1 MNIPEESRDVV
12 TALLEKARAGEV
24 QWAIGDSE
32 NECVVNFPENTVIV
46 SWTAS
51 QPPGGLL
58 SMGRM
63 EALPEMYHFQVLDSR
78 GYKLVNFAVAEHDG
92 DFSVMAE
99 LFNLAKRKA
108 LNIPGALET
117 LKTQLRKP
125 GVVGST
131 GSGST
136 Q

>member
-1 MNIPEESRDVV
+1 MNIPDESKEVV

-24 QWAIGDSE
+24 QWAIGDRE
-32 NECVVNFPENTVIV
+32 GECVVNFPEYTVVV
-46 SWTAS
+46 SWTPS
-51 QPPGGLL
+51 SERQGLL
-58 SMGRM
+58 AMGGT
-63 EALPEMYHFQVLDSR
+63 PEMYHFQILDNR
-78 GYKLVNFAVAEHDG
+78 GYKLVNFAVADHDG
-92 DFSVMAE
+92 DFNIMAE

-136 Q
+136 

>member
-1 MNIPEESRDVV
+1 MNIPDESKEVV
-12 TALLEKARAGEV
+12 TALLAKARGGEV
-24 QWAIGDSE
+24 QWAIGESE

-58 SMGRM
+58 SFGSR
-63 EALPEMYHFQVLDSR
+63 EPIPEMYHFQVLDSR
-78 GYKLVNFAVAEHDG
+78 GYKLVNFAVADHDG
-92 DFSVMAE
+92 DFSLMAE

-108 LNIPGALET
+108 LNVPGALET
-117 LKTQLRKP
+117 LKMQLRKP

-136 Q
+136 

>member
-1 MNIPEESRDVV
+1 MNIPEESREIV

-32 NECVVNFPENTVIV
+32 GECVVNFPEYTVVV
-46 SWTAS
+46 SWTPS
-51 QPPGGLL
+51 IQREGLL
-58 SMGRM
+58 AIGAM
-63 EALPEMYHFQVLDSR
+63 PETYDFQILDSR
-78 GYKLVNFAVAEHDG
+78 GYKLVSFGVTEHDQ
-92 DFSVMAE
+92 DFHIMAE

-108 LNIPGALET
+108 LNIPGALQT

-136 Q
+136 